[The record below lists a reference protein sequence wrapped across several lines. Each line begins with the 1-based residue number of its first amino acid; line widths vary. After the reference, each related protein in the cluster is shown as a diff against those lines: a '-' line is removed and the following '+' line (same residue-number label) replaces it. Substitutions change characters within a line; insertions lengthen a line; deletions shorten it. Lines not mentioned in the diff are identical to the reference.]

1 MLGVVFGLIAAI
13 CWGTG
18 PVVTRLSLQ
27 NLRVTSVATFNMLT
41 GVVVLMILALV
52 FHWGAIMALPAY
64 IYLIFLAY
72 GLLNNTMGVF
82 FFTNGIRLVGPSR
95 ASIMSATQPL
105 FAVTLAVIFLGEEF
119 TAIKAV
125 GTLAI
130 VLGTMIIV
138 TDKSS

>member
-1 MLGVVFGLIAAI
+1 MF
-13 CWGTG
+13 
-18 PVVTRLSLQ
+18 
-27 NLRVTSVATFNMLT
+27 T
-41 GVVVLMILALV
+41 GVVVLTVLALA
-52 FHWGAIMALPAY
+52 FHWDKIMALPAY

-82 FFTNGIRLVGPSR
+82 FFTNAIRLVGPSR

-119 TAIKAV
+119 TVLKVV

>member
-1 MLGVVFGLIAAI
+1 MTGVFFGLISAI

-27 NLRVTSVATFNMLT
+27 NLRVTSVATFNMFT
-41 GVVVLMILALV
+41 GVVVLTVLALA
-52 FHWGAIMALPAY
+52 FHWDKIMALPAY

-82 FFTNGIRLVGPSR
+82 FFTNAIRLVGPSR

-119 TAIKAV
+119 TVLKVV

>member
-52 FHWGAIMALPAY
+52 FHWGTIMALPAY

-119 TAIKAV
+119 TAIKVV

>member
-1 MLGVVFGLIAAI
+1 MIGVGFGLIAAI

-18 PVVTRLSLQ
+18 PVITRISLQ
-27 NLRVTSVATFNMLT
+27 DLRVTSVATLNMLT
-41 GVVVLMILALV
+41 GVVVLTVLALA
-52 FHWGAIMALPAY
+52 FHWGEIMALPSYA
-64 IYLIFLAY
+64 YLIFLAY

-95 ASIMSATQPL
+95 ASIMTATQPL

-119 TAIKAV
+119 TILKVA